1 MNPEKTVIELNQG
14 QQLFTEGNFE
24 SAIASYFCEIRQN
37 PNESWPH
44 HQLGEALTRLRK
56 FDAAVTAYRHAT
68 KLNPEAVESHYQLG
82 NVLSRLQHWDEAI
95 AAYQQALHYKPNF
108 LEAYYQL
115 VELCVHQNQW
125 DESISYYQKACELE
139 PSLRVV
145 DFFNKDFPNWE
156 PLATACLRALVQN
169 TDSSSLYSLLGEV
182 LMYLRK
188 SEQSITTFLQSY
200 LAISVPEKEDA
211 FRFCHNLA
219 IQLSNQGFL
228 EEGTACF
235 QAAQIP
241 PGPGE
246 MYDHIWKGLNQ
257 LGVLDES
264 NPYYQID
271 INPEEAKNH
280 FMQTSQYRTI
290 ILESLTDDDNSF
302 LEKSGISLTNL
313 QLITQDKRVLEEI
326 YINSFS
332 SGNLSNSTC
341 NRSAS
346 NDSPPIKLTQKVDK
360 KFAYYQQSLVETGYI
375 YAVCPVSGRILRSN
389 QSVYIQHNSFLPTG
403 IYRFAGNEIFYLI
416 FGCHHSIW
424 LAIYFPRLELI
435 VRPANNPFSTDYFTV
450 LNELKGGAVAFW
462 QQFKSYISNQDK
474 KEIAA
479 VVGWLGN
486 LGHYFWNDLS
496 GIQSLSDNQTLS
508 KVNKFLM
515 GNYNFF
521 NLGEIFPEIPSENI
535 VQIPDRWSLLRTTL
549 ENNYFTVRLTDLVI
563 KERLA
568 SNIYQAAISRC
579 SQDFLQDLE
588 KAKKH
593 FPLVWIQIRL
603 RYRVWVSQVEGIAN
617 IIKSL
622 HLDYP
627 NLGVVIVGNWYFT
640 ETDEIEGCPQIE
652 NEKATLEQ
660 IQALLP
666 PNINLYNIIG
676 RPSYE
681 IMAWANAIDTYIVP
695 FASGITFVAK
705 LANKVGV
712 IHTTT
717 GLAVTVEPT
726 VLSMRE
732 NAVSPVVPRDIV
744 DVNAGNPVLCDYDCD
759 WKGIYDEVVK
769 IINNL
774 DRNK

>member
-1 MNPEKTVIELNQG
+1 
-14 QQLFTEGNFE
+14 
-24 SAIASYFCEIRQN
+24 
-37 PNESWPH
+37 
-44 HQLGEALTRLRK
+44 
-56 FDAAVTAYRHAT
+56 
-68 KLNPEAVESHYQLG
+68 
-82 NVLSRLQHWDEAI
+82 
-95 AAYQQALHYKPNF
+95 
-108 LEAYYQL
+108 
-115 VELCVHQNQW
+115 
-125 DESISYYQKACELE
+125 
-139 PSLRVV
+139 
-145 DFFNKDFPNWE
+145 
-156 PLATACLRALVQN
+156 
-169 TDSSSLYSLLGEV
+169 
-182 LMYLRK
+182 
-188 SEQSITTFLQSY
+188 
-200 LAISVPEKEDA
+200 
-211 FRFCHNLA
+211 
-219 IQLSNQGFL
+219 
-228 EEGTACF
+228 
-235 QAAQIP
+235 
-241 PGPGE
+241 
-246 MYDHIWKGLNQ
+246 
-257 LGVLDES
+257 LDES
-264 NPYYQID
+264 NPDYQID
-271 INPEEAKNH
+271 INPEEAKNY

-313 QLITQDKRVLEEI
+313 QLITQDSRFLEEI

-341 NRSAS
+341 DRSAF
-346 NDSPPIKLTQKVDK
+346 NDSPPIKLTQEVDK

-403 IYRFAGNEIFYLI
+403 IYRFTGNEIFYLI

-568 SNIYQAAISRC
+568 SNIYQAAITRC
-579 SQDFLQDLE
+579 SQDFLQELE

-617 IIKSL
+617 IIKAL

-640 ETDEIEGCPQIE
+640 ETDKIEGCPQIE

-666 PNINLYNIIG
+666 PNINLYSIIG

-717 GLAVTVEPT
+717 GLAVTVKST

-744 DVNAGNPVLCDYDCD
+744 DLNGENPVLCDYDCD

-774 DRNK
+774 GSKL